1 MIPLVANSHP
11 AIAALCRRFGVVRLD
26 LFGSAATG
34 AFAETRSDLDFVV
47 TFSHPTPTV
56 DYADR
61 YLDFAGELESLLGC
75 RVDVV
80 SATAL
85 QGSRL
90 APAIAATRQVVY
102 DESDAVAV

>member
-1 MIPLVANSHP
+1 MIPLVANSQA

-34 AFAETRSDLDFVV
+34 TFAESGSDLDFVAD
-47 TFSHPTPTV
+47 FSDPAPTA
-56 DYADR
+56 DYAAR
-61 YLDFAGELESLLGC
+61 YLDFANELESLLGR
-75 RVDVV
+75 RVDLV

-90 APAIAATRQVVY
+90 APAIAATRQRVYVESEPVV
-102 DESDAVAV
+102 V

>member
-61 YLDFAGELESLLGC
+61 YLDFAGELESLLGR

-80 SATAL
+80 SAHAL
-85 QGSRL
+85 RQSRL
-90 APAIAATRQVVY
+90 AHAIASSREPVY
-102 DESDAVAV
+102 GESVPVTV